1 MRMMSAC
8 QCSLGKGPRTVFSHH
23 RRYFDQKD
31 DDRHPRE
38 IFVEDLCAET
48 YLWIEAGDQIILII
62 DSNEHVMTGTL
73 AEKLDEM
80 GLTEAITGKHHEEQG
95 LQPTHQ
101 VGSKPKH
108 GIFSSRSILMQA
120 GVCLPFSLSQSNH
133 RAISIKLKF
142 NNIFGQHFQSAAPYV
157 HRRVQCQN
165 PRVGEN
171 F

>member
-1 MRMMSAC
+1 M
-8 QCSLGKGPRTVFSHH
+8 TD
-23 RRYFDQKD
+23 Y
-31 DDRHPRE
+31 
-38 IFVEDLCAET
+38 
-48 YLWIEAGDQIILII
+48 
-62 DSNEHVMTGTL
+62 NEHAIEGTL
-73 AEKLDEM
+73 ADNLAEM
-80 GLTEAITGKHHEEQG
+80 GITEAITGKHHEEQG

-157 HRRVQCQN
+157 HRRVQYQN
-165 PRVGEN
+165 PKVADN
-171 F
+171 FQQTCNTFLLQKGLFQRTCLLQQDIE